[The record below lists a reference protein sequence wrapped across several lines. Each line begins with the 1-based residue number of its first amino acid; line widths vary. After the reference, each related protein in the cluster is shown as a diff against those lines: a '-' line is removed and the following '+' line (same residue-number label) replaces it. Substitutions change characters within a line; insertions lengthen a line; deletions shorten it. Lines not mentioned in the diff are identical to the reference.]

1 LDPHANP
8 YAPGAGVK
16 PPALVAR
23 DQELDDFS
31 VALAR
36 LSNGS
41 PARSFILDGL
51 RGVGKTVLLEE
62 FDIAAREKGWIT
74 SGVVECNEDDALV
87 PVIAKV
93 AHRALRKLSRGRR
106 MSSQVRQALGVLK
119 AFAFTMDEGGTWRFN
134 VDVDAVRGVA
144 DSGDPEVDIVELF
157 GEVGKAAA
165 TQGAGALF
173 ILDEMQFLSRGD
185 LGLLAT
191 VCHHLSQETHP
202 VLIAGAGLPQLPLML
217 KEAKP
222 YTERLFNY
230 KTIENLR
237 RPEAARALTLP
248 AKRAGVAYQDAAL
261 ELILDRSAGYPFF
274 LQQWG
279 ETVWAEAEGDSEIT
293 LDDAQAAEEVVDDEL
308 ERRFFRDR
316 YEKATDAEKIYMAAL
331 ADLGDGQHT
340 SAEIADHLGTTQ
352 RAVSVRRANLLQK
365 GLIYNPVDTKLD
377 FTVPHFAAYMRRVH
391 PFDRAERPRRGRP
404 PKGNRI
410 QS

>member
-1 LDPHANP
+1 
-8 YAPGAGVK
+8 
-16 PPALVAR
+16 
-23 DQELDDFS
+23 
-31 VALAR
+31 
-36 LSNGS
+36 
-41 PARSFILDGL
+41 
-51 RGVGKTVLLEE
+51 
-62 FDIAAREKGWIT
+62 
-74 SGVVECNEDDALV
+74 
-87 PVIAKV
+87 
-93 AHRALRKLSRGRR
+93 
-106 MSSQVRQALGVLK
+106 M
-119 AFAFTMDEGGTWRFN
+119 
-134 VDVDAVRGVA
+134 
-144 DSGDPEVDIVELF
+144 ELF

-165 TQGAGALF
+165 SQGAGALF

-191 VCHHLSQETHP
+191 VCHHLSQEIHP

-248 AKRAGVAYQDAAL
+248 AKRAGVEYQDAAL

-331 ADLGDGQHT
+331 ADLGDGRHT

-377 FTVPHFAAYMRRVH
+377 FTVPHFAAYMRGVH
-391 PFDRAERPRRGRP
+391 PFDRAERPRQVAHRGATGSKLISNQLALAPQVPAVLPARAAAAQEAGPHGRRDGEFP
-404 PKGNRI
+404 PRSEGKAPMTPLTPPVCRGAPAAHRSTITSNPPQIIRLPSNGMFFESIMSASRGSFITLALTRSRCARDLNTIHENTTVSPGFRLTLRGNEVSFPIATSSATHSRY
-410 QS
+410 SSAP